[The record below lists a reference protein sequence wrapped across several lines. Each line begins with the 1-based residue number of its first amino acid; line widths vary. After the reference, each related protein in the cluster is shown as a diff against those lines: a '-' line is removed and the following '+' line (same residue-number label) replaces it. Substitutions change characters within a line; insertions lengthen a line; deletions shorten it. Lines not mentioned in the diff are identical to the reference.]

1 MITTFL
7 VKTTRLAILALG
19 LLLAMSLQ
27 ADARTTTQT
36 AAAEK
41 GRPHTVNAAAFH
53 DSAEAGMLREAYHTL
68 ATADHDYSGH
78 RIKAM
83 HAVEAAGKLLGLN
96 MKGDLKDREPQAIS
110 DAKLRAAKSQLSSV
124 LNAAEVKD
132 QKPIVK
138 HLAKAISELNT
149 ALALK

>member
-1 MITTFL
+1 MITTYL
-7 VKTTRLAILALG
+7 VKTTRLAVLAIG
-19 LLLAMSLQ
+19 LSLATSQ
-27 ADARTTTQT
+27 YADARTTTQT
-36 AAAEK
+36 PAAEK
-41 GRPHTVNAAAFH
+41 SQPHKFNAAAFH
-53 DSAEAGMLREAYHTL
+53 DSAEAGMLRDAYHTL

-96 MKGDLKDREPQAIS
+96 LKGDLKDHEPQTLS
-110 DAKLRAAKSQLSSV
+110 DAKLRAAKNQISSV